1 MWAIPDWR
9 MTAEAQAL
17 ADTIFDRRA
26 RPFVCVEATAE
37 GNPRFALALKVNLR
51 GLGGRFSN
59 SYYVVR
65 CRHKYDLS
73 SGLQNRLRAECA
85 FLGAGG

>member
-1 MWAIPDWR
+1 VGDPGLADD
-9 MTAEAQAL
+9 AEAQAL

-37 GNPRFALALKVNLR
+37 GNPAVRVGTQVNLR

-73 SGLQNRLRAECA
+73 SGYKTDFEAECA